1 MGQSTLIALSMRLT
15 TLAFVLTVLVV
26 AQAEAKPKAKPQTVK
41 AQIHIGINTDSDNTG
56 TIESRGTPP
65 GYLNVEGWQ
74 DCMETKNRGSWDDWC
89 LPAKKPE
96 TNKCLDE
103 SWKELQEPDMGTI
116 PCGGQERFPV
126 GK

>member
-56 TIESRGTPP
+56 TMESRDMPP
-65 GYLNVEGWQ
+65 AFLEVKGWI
-74 DCMETKNRGSWDDWC
+74 DCMKNMGIKEGFC
-89 LPAKKPE
+89 LPAKKP
-96 TNKCLDE
+96 TMHKCLDE
-103 SWKELQEPDMGTI
+103 SWKELHKPDMGTI
-116 PCGGQERFPV
+116 PCDDEQERFPD